1 MKKILSFVLIITAMI
16 LVGCGNEKM
25 NSESPVIPPTPTITR
40 AEANAK
46 LEKLATVLDVQFDD
60 MKEVTFCRCPI
71 DIDMRPSIWIIPYV
85 AIDKN
90 YNAILYQDIL
100 YVGNEPLYFDRLYI
114 KTNSGVEK
122 FQYENVIKSYAGEEY
137 NGLMEDALYK
147 RLQEAIKEG
156 FAKFRLEGRTFGERE
171 LTEEEL
177 SDMEEL
183 FSIYEYFNSVKVEN

>member
-1 MKKILSFVLIITAMI
+1 M
-16 LVGCGNEKM
+16 EKRKARLLLF
-25 NSESPVIPPTPTITR
+25 PPTPTITR
-40 AEANAK
+40 AEADAK
-46 LEKLATVLDVQFDD
+46 LEKLATVLDIQFDD
-60 MKEVTFCRCPI
+60 MKEVTFCRCSI

-122 FQYENVIKSYAGEEY
+122 FQCKNIIKSYAGEEY
-137 NGLMEDALYK
+137 NGVMSDALYK
-147 RLQEAIKEG
+147 NLQGAIKNG
-156 FAKFRLEGRTFGERE
+156 HAKFRLEVRTFGERE

-183 FSIYEYFNSVKVEN
+183 FSIYEYFNNVKIEN